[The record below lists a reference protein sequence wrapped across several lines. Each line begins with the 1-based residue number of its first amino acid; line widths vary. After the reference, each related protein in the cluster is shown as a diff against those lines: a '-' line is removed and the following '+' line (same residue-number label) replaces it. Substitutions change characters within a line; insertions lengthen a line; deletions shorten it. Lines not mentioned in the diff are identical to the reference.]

1 MTARQREVLVAL
13 GRGACSTTEVAMRV
27 DLPAPTSAKVLDAL
41 FRRSLVTVTDS
52 GRWMATERGRKLL
65 LTGRILGRES

>member
-1 MTARQREVLVAL
+1 
-13 GRGACSTTEVAMRV
+13 MRV

-65 LTGRILGRES
+65 LTERILGRES